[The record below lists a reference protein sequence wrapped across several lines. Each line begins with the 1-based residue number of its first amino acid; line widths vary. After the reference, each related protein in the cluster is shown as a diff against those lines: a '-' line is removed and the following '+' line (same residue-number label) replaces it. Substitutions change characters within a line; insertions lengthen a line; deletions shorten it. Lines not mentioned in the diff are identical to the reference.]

1 MKNFGIKMKV
11 ALVQYSPVW
20 ENPEENIIK
29 LNSLLKG
36 IEKVDLIIFPEMTLT
51 GFTMNSSK
59 FGEEIDGL
67 CTQYFMNLS
76 AKLKTDI
83 FCGVIEKEK
92 AKYYNTLIH
101 FDSMGLLKAKYRKIH
116 PFGFA
121 REDEFYS
128 AGDELVIT
136 EINHIRFGLSV
147 CYDLRFPELYRL
159 YTKKGIDV
167 IINIANWPVKRIEHY
182 TSLLKARA
190 IENQCFAIGVNRVG
204 NDTGFEYSG
213 FSSIYDPLGKEIF
226 CKGNEEG
233 VFISEINIDNVA
245 KTRSALPFLK
255 DMKLI

>member
-1 MKNFGIKMKV
+1 
-11 ALVQYSPVW
+11 
-20 ENPEENIIK
+20 
-29 LNSLLKG
+29 
-36 IEKVDLIIFPEMTLT
+36 
-51 GFTMNSSK
+51 MNH
-59 FGEEIDGL
+59 
-67 CTQYFMNLS
+67 S

-190 IENQCFAIGVNRVG
+190 IENQCFSNDIG
-204 NDTGFEYSG
+204 
-213 FSSIYDPLGKEIF
+213 K
-226 CKGNEEG
+226 
-233 VFISEINIDNVA
+233 
-245 KTRSALPFLK
+245 LPH
-255 DMKLI
+255 IAGP